1 VLIQCSTAVAAYQQ
15 LSNAGCQ
22 ERNNI
27 NKSRV
32 LSIVTHIQK
41 NHVKISLQPV
51 TTQYKARIV
60 TNPLLLTRYI

>member
-1 VLIQCSTAVAAYQQ
+1 MTAAVAYQQ

-32 LSIVTHIQK
+32 LCLVTNTEQY
-41 NHVKISLQPV
+41 HVKISLQPV
-51 TTQYKARIV
+51 TMQSSASTVISPLPLMIYKQV
-60 TNPLLLTRYI
+60 CN